1 METEITLKGI
11 PFRAGVILN
20 ENGKRY
26 GFRTT
31 IPKEN
36 ISDIKVIASFVPAR
50 WRQENK
56 FEELKNGEDV
66 DKIARYEFLA
76 AQNIHLQ
83 NKYDEL
89 QNQLQKVGER
99 RVKKEE
105 EMEILSN
112 QYEKKKQTY
121 EKRLGTKDE
130 QLVNLEKRLRK
141 AGERN
146 VFERRLEIKMNERDD
161 IIQYYS
167 VALSKI
173 ENKMDDVTKRLEKDN
188 TSNEKMNEELM
199 NIDRDAE
206 FFRLNNASTTFNV
219 AVKEAVAN
227 ANSELTKLI
236 SSDGQPMKVNRAK
249 KVLYKLPG
257 EITMD
262 SSTKTVVLSSIRNE
276 AQRMRIE
283 SLCDWMNEK
292 QVIDTDGKKLIF
304 KVENT

>member
-1 METEITLKGI
+1 M
-11 PFRAGVILN
+11 
-20 ENGKRY
+20 
-26 GFRTT
+26 
-31 IPKEN
+31 
-36 ISDIKVIASFVPAR
+36 
-50 WRQENK
+50 
-56 FEELKNGEDV
+56 
-66 DKIARYEFLA
+66 
-76 AQNIHLQ
+76 
-83 NKYDEL
+83 
-89 QNQLQKVGER
+89 
-99 RVKKEE
+99 KKEG
-105 EMEILSN
+105 EMEILSK

-146 VFERRLEIKMNERDD
+146 VFERQLKIKMNERDD

-173 ENKMDDVTKRLEKDN
+173 GDKMDEVTKRLEKDN
-188 TSNEKMNEELM
+188 TTKENMAMELK
-199 NIDRDAE
+199 NIDLDAE
-206 FFRLNNASTTFNV
+206 FFRLNNASTTFNI

-276 AQRMRIE
+276 AQRMRIK

-292 QVIDTDGKKLIF
+292 QVIDTDSKKLIF

>member
-1 METEITLKGI
+1 
-11 PFRAGVILN
+11 
-20 ENGKRY
+20 
-26 GFRTT
+26 
-31 IPKEN
+31 
-36 ISDIKVIASFVPAR
+36 
-50 WRQENK
+50 
-56 FEELKNGEDV
+56 
-66 DKIARYEFLA
+66 
-76 AQNIHLQ
+76 
-83 NKYDEL
+83 
-89 QNQLQKVGER
+89 
-99 RVKKEE
+99 VKKEG
-105 EMEILSN
+105 EMEILSK

-146 VFERRLEIKMNERDD
+146 VFERRLKIKMNERDD

-173 ENKMDDVTKRLEKDN
+173 GDKMDDVTKRLEKDN
-188 TSNEKMNEELM
+188 TTKENMAMELK
-199 NIDRDAE
+199 NIDLDAE
-206 FFRLNNASTTFNV
+206 FFRLNNASTTFNI

-249 KVLYKLPG
+249 KVIYKLPG

-276 AQRMRIE
+276 AQRMRIK

-292 QVIDTDGKKLIF
+292 QVIDTDSKKLIF

>member
-1 METEITLKGI
+1 
-11 PFRAGVILN
+11 
-20 ENGKRY
+20 
-26 GFRTT
+26 
-31 IPKEN
+31 
-36 ISDIKVIASFVPAR
+36 
-50 WRQENK
+50 
-56 FEELKNGEDV
+56 
-66 DKIARYEFLA
+66 
-76 AQNIHLQ
+76 
-83 NKYDEL
+83 
-89 QNQLQKVGER
+89 
-99 RVKKEE
+99 
-105 EMEILSN
+105 MEILSK

-146 VFERRLEIKMNERDD
+146 VFERRLKIKMNERDD

-173 ENKMDDVTKRLEKDN
+173 GDKMDEVTKRLEKDN
-188 TSNEKMNEELM
+188 TTKENMAMELK
-199 NIDRDAE
+199 NIDLDAE
-206 FFRLNNASTTFNV
+206 FFRLNNASTTFNI

-249 KVLYKLPG
+249 KVIYKLPG

-276 AQRMRIE
+276 AQRMRIK

-292 QVIDTDGKKLIF
+292 QVIETDSKKLIF